1 MILIEAQNKI
11 LNRFWIDF
19 FAKQIKIRGLLFE
32 QEIWENPK
40 ENLRK
45 YLWTLSRHT
54 IRYINSLLREKTLIP
69 VNNPL
74 IPINKLLYENN
85 KVFSYWWYF
94 YDITNTNITN
104 LTNKQTQD
112 LENCICFYVD
122 DELLLIGSILRI
134 HSQKCFKT
142 ISTYVKLSAM
152 RACS

>member
-1 MILIEAQNKI
+1 MKLTEEHNKI
-11 LNRFWIDF
+11 LNWFLIDF
-19 FAKQIKIRGLLFE
+19 FAKQIKIRGLIFE

-45 YLWTLSRHT
+45 YSWTLSRHK

-85 KVFSYWWYF
+85 KVFSYWWYV